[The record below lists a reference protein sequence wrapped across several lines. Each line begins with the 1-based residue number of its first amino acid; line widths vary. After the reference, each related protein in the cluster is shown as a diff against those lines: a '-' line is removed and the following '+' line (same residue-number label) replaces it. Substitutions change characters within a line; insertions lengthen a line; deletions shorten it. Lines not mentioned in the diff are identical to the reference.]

1 MNHGSLPC
9 GRDASP
15 ERPAGAGSVPTLS
28 AFAAQW
34 RTLYATPNLTPKT
47 MQSYDYLWKRYV
59 EPGVGHLHLHAVTP
73 LELEHWKSE
82 LLRSGVGPESV
93 KRCLVMLQGILQR
106 AVEWEYLVSNPAR
119 FVRKPPSRRRR
130 SVRPI
135 PPEIVDGMRASLMN
149 DGLATDALLVCVL
162 AYSGVR
168 PGEALALTWGA
179 VGARRL
185 LVEACVSLGE
195 VKETKTGRARTVRL
209 MQPLADDLL
218 AYRARCDH
226 ANDSDL

>member
-1 MNHGSLPC
+1 MRPQRGQSWLALRSSMNHGSLPR
-9 GRDASP
+9 GQDASRT
-15 ERPAGAGSVPTLS
+15 RPADPGSVPTLS

-59 EPGVGHLHLHAVTP
+59 EPGIGRLDLHEVTP

-106 AVEWEYLVSNPAR
+106 AVKWQYLVSNPAR
-119 FVRKPPSRRRR
+119 FVGKPPSRRRR
-130 SVRPI
+130 AVRPI
-135 PPEIVDGMRASLMN
+135 PPEIVEGMRANLIVAGR
-149 DGLATDALLVCVL
+149 DRDALLVCVL

-168 PGEALALTWGA
+168 PGEALAL
-179 VGARRL
+179 
-185 LVEACVSLGE
+185 
-195 VKETKTGRARTVRL
+195 
-209 MQPLADDLL
+209 
-218 AYRARCDH
+218 
-226 ANDSDL
+226 